1 MIDMSPR
8 GAGRW
13 NLRNVG
19 AVLLVVVIII
29 AAYILVSSS
38 PDDSLMIYS
47 PDDIMENFGE
57 YLGKNI
63 PFPLISQLER
73 NRAEDLVTKKKVTAE
88 IEKGEFFEST
98 PKKSDSKVKDKLI
111 SKYGSFL
118 ED

>member
-1 MIDMSPR
+1 LLLLDETSLILINEEFSPE
-8 GAGRW
+8 
-13 NLRNVG
+13 
-19 AVLLVVVIII
+19 
-29 AAYILVSSS
+29 
-38 PDDSLMIYS
+38 LMAQFSY
-47 PDDIMENFGE
+47 E